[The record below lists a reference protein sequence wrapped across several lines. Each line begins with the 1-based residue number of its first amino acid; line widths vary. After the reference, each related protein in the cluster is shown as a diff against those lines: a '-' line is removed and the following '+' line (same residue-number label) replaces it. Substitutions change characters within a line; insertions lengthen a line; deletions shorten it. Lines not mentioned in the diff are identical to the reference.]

1 MTTQPDI
8 DALIHKTKRY
18 EFVDGLRDLQLAVL
32 LAFFGVFAWLSL
44 TLIGMRW
51 YVQLIINLVET
62 FGRWAALI
70 SGLLYLLVLLVLLAG
85 TLWVMR
91 FLRQK
96 WFWRESGWV
105 KPLRWQVPR
114 RITVLSAVIML
125 GGVVLGLILLSTG
138 KVDKSFVLRML
149 WTATGWG
156 FGYTLIGM
164 GREIGLRRYI
174 WLGATGGLASTILL
188 FLPLTFGQT
197 AIVLNGA
204 WALALGISGVIVL
217 HRASTAIRQANHG

>member
-8 DALIHKTKRY
+8 DALIRKTRQY
-18 EFVDGLRDLQLAVL
+18 EFVDGLRDLQMAVMM
-32 LAFFGVFAWLSL
+32 AFFGACIWFILDLV
-44 TLIGMRW
+44 GMRW
-51 YVQLIINLVET
+51 LIQLILYLKVIFVGWT
-62 FGRWAALI
+62 RWI
-70 SGLLYLLVLLVLLAG
+70 SLLLYFLILFSILGGSLWLMRVL
-85 TLWVMR
+85 R
-91 FLRQK
+91 RK
-96 WFWRESGWV
+96 WLWRESGWV

-114 RITVLSAVIML
+114 RITVLSVVIML

-174 WLGATGGLASTILL
+174 WLGASGGLASTILL